1 MANLN
6 TALTWDKKVFQGIDV
21 TFKWNNAPSK
31 PPHRESN
38 RTRYT
43 WDEVKLLVRA
53 AGDDYTQWVDHD
65 KKKLVK
71 LTLKVHG
78 NTITE
83 EKQKEIKQFKI
94 KVSDV
99 KLAIEKISSVEVI
112 TENIKL

>member
-1 MANLN
+1 MIF
-6 TALTWDKKVFQGIDV
+6 T
-21 TFKWNNAPSK
+21 WNNADFTWNQSNPSD
-31 PPHRESN
+31 PL
-38 RTRYT
+38 YT
-43 WDEVKLLVRA
+43 WNDVELLYRA

-71 LTLKVHG
+71 LILKVHG

>member
-1 MANLN
+1 
-6 TALTWDKKVFQGIDV
+6 V
-21 TFKWNNAPSK
+21 
-31 PPHRESN
+31 HR
-38 RTRYT
+38 
-43 WDEVKLLVRA
+43 
-53 AGDDYTQWVDHD
+53 
-65 KKKLVK
+65 
-71 LTLKVHG
+71 